1 MFLVNCD
8 LGEREVAHP
17 TDDELVKYIDI
28 ANIACSGHAGDKQSV
43 EYYTKL
49 CNENNVKIT
58 AHISYPD
65 KQNFGRKIIS
75 IDNATLQ
82 KSFDQQLAL
91 FDGAIKAIKPHGA
104 LYNQLNVDDKLANF
118 FIRWCLDNGIKEL
131 LVSPFGVVAEYA
143 KKKGI
148 KTIKE
153 SFAERGYMLDK
164 NNNPMLIPR
173 GTPNAEIHDLNKALS
188 QYMDLKEG
196 FIRIANKKVAF
207 NSETICVHSDSKIAL
222 ALVKEIYN
230 HKG

>member
-1 MFLVNCD
+1 MFSVNCD
-8 LGEREVAHP
+8 LGERGVAHP
-17 TDDELVKYIDI
+17 TDDELVNYIDI

-65 KQNFGRKIIS
+65 KKNFGRKIIS
-75 IDNATLQ
+75 IDNTTLQ

-91 FDGAIKAIKPHGA
+91 FDGTIKAIKPHGA

-118 FIRWCLDNGIKEL
+118 FVTWCLDNSIKEL
-131 LVSPFGVVAEYA
+131 LVSPFGILRKYAEQND
-143 KKKGI
+143 I
-148 KTIKE
+148 KILKE

-173 GTPNAEIHDLNKALS
+173 GTPNAEIHDLSKALS

-196 FIRIANKKVAF
+196 FIRIAGKKVTF

-230 HKG
+230 RKG